1 MNYFFKKRLDFE
13 NKREGGLE
21 EIFINMIICW
31 IQTKITNSRY
41 NDIKG
46 LWLYLWLF
54 SYRLNLIFVREH
66 RLWKNDFSGPSR
78 RRFLKGAQVELVDI
92 ARQMRWG
99 FLPFIRFFINSNN
112 SYLSLHLP
120 KPTALWNGCCCNS
133 TSRTINKFVYKNI
146 SMYITYTLTGKIT
159 IMNMKIWW

>member
-1 MNYFFKKRLDFE
+1 MKTKGRVAWKRYL
-13 NKREGGLE
+13 LTWLYV
-21 EIFINMIICW
+21 CW

-159 IMNMKIWW
+159 IMNMKLWW